1 MYVCKIFSEIFC
13 KTFGHIKLFYYLA
26 NVTRRY
32 YATVAQ
38 NNFRIPTALV
48 KR

>member
-13 KTFGHIKLFYYLA
+13 KTFGHIKLSYYLA
-26 NVTRRY
+26 IVIRRY
-32 YATVAQ
+32 YATAAQ
-38 NNFRIPTALV
+38 NDFGIPTVLV